1 MDRPN
6 LYAEQINDLIKSPGR
21 LEQKLTF
28 AISRYEQKIMD
39 LRAKALLSDNSDLTR
54 IYQSS
59 VSIVERTLKFL
70 SSAES
75 FEVKFADLALVARD
89 IYRHVKPAIE
99 QYEETRT
106 RLRFTELKDF
116 LDYHDSLLDA
126 ARLLNDEELLVD
138 ALRQYAAF
146 VYLEVSS
153 DPRCLP
159 ALLGQAALLDNFM
172 STLCSVVVSFERL
185 LSEMGFPVLP
195 SSAFEETDSQKWDD
209 EQLKRFGC
217 FYKRLC
223 SLKITHL
230 NFLLERP
237 LSDVVSLPMQIILSS
252 LEKRFRYHFT
262 GTRKT
267 NRVDKPEWYMTQILQ
282 WIRENDYVLTMVD
295 RDFVREGY
303 TRQKL
308 RIEFMRGLV
317 TLLVD
322 KLQFDIGLSVCLDPR
337 YQLEWKLRSG
347 IVPDHFSKPNLTT
360 KLSVSTELTTNA
372 EYFGHLIDVILQ
384 TDARLTQLAYP
395 LSDQPRPSDV
405 LTLPAVL
412 GRWISLEQQLALSR
426 LDALLTTANA
436 WAVVDETNLRPQC
449 ADDFMA
455 LLHAIGVR
463 GRHLTDKLART
474 RFLRVQLYLIK
485 VFYSRLK
492 DCARIPPDTRIGSA
506 DRISAQNSRDTT
518 DSTSFGAVPSRLG
531 RLFNVFGQ
539 RKSSVPSLSNT
550 PSVFTS
556 WFESTAHHGQST
568 RWVAVL
574 NALNFIQDTLFGLAN
589 DPYYVAFWEEDST
602 RTLLQMADPW
612 MSDLGFEGEMQ
623 LDVSSLQSTSD
634 ILVSMDSMLAISR
647 PPGGL
652 HGGVFNK
659 VILLYQSGMDEML
672 EETVQAVMRE
682 IEQLSH
688 NYTNCA
694 DYWLR
699 AGPVSGHV
707 TGGLHVD
714 AGTLELS
721 GAASGMLIRL
731 RDQLFYL
738 SKSLHPRLFV
748 RAWQKIAHS
757 MDDLVYHKLILR
769 NRFTPAGAAQLW
781 FDLAHCLFPM
791 FALYTDRPEAHFAQ
805 SRDASILLNLLRG
818 SAELLRSTLKER
830 LTRTSATDQEMNKPL
845 APLLELGVYSLTPDE
860 AERVL
865 ALRSGPY

>member
-1 MDRPN
+1 MS
-6 LYAEQINDLIKSPGR
+6 IKSRISEPR
-21 LEQKLTF
+21 LYFPITVT
-28 AISRYEQKIMD
+28 
-39 LRAKALLSDNSDLTR
+39 LLGYTNP
-54 IYQSS
+54 
-59 VSIVERTLKFL
+59 
-70 SSAES
+70 ES
-75 FEVKFADLALVARD
+75 FEIKFADLALVARD
-89 IYRHVKPAIE
+89 IYRHTKPAIE
-99 QYEETRT
+99 QYEEVRT
-106 RLRFTELKDF
+106 KLRFTELKGF

-146 VYLEVSS
+146 VHLEVSN

-159 ALLGQAALLDNFM
+159 ALLEQAALLDSFM
-172 STLCSVVVSFERL
+172 TTLCSVVVSFERL
-185 LSEMGFPVLP
+185 LLEIGFPVLP

-209 EQLKRFGC
+209 EQLKRLGC

-223 SLKITHL
+223 SLEITHL
-230 NFLLERP
+230 NLLLKKP
-237 LSDVVSLPMQIILSS
+237 LSDVVSLPMQIILSL

-282 WIRENDYVLTMVD
+282 WIRQNDYVLTMID
-295 RDFVREGY
+295 RDFVRQGY

-308 RIEFMRGLV
+308 RTEFMRGLV

-322 KLQFDIGLSVCLDPR
+322 KLQFDIGLSVCVDPR
-337 YQLEWKLRSG
+337 YQLEWKLRSATD
-347 IVPDHFSKPNLTT
+347 PDHFSKPNPTT
-360 KLSVSTELTTNA
+360 KLSASTELTTNA
-372 EYFGHLIDVILQ
+372 EFFGHLIDVILQ

-412 GRWISLEQQLALSR
+412 GRWILLEQQLALSR

-455 LLHAIGVR
+455 LLHAIGMR

-485 VFYSRLK
+485 VFYSRLT
-492 DCARIPPDTRIGSA
+492 DCARMPSDTQISST
-506 DRISAQNSRDTT
+506 DRTSVQNSRDTT
-518 DSTSFGAVPSRLG
+518 DSASVAAVPSKLG
-531 RLFNVFGQ
+531 RLFNVFGS
-539 RKSSVPSLSNT
+539 RKSSGRSLSNT
-550 PSVFTS
+550 PSVFTG
-556 WFESTAHHGQST
+556 WFESTAHYGQPA

-574 NALNFIQDTLFGLAN
+574 NALNYIQDMLFGLAN
-589 DPYYVAFWEEDST
+589 DPYYVAFWEEDSI
-602 RTLLQMADPW
+602 RALLQVTDPW

-623 LDVSSLQSTSD
+623 VDVSPLQSPSD
-634 ILVSMDSMLAISR
+634 ISTLMDSTLATSR
-647 PPGGL
+647 PSGGL

-659 VILLYQSGMDEML
+659 VILLYQSGIDEML
-672 EETVQAVMRE
+672 EEMVQAVMRE

-688 NYTNCA
+688 SYTTCT

-699 AGPVSGHV
+699 AGPASGRV

-721 GAASGMLIRL
+721 GAASAMLIRL
-731 RDQLFYL
+731 RDQLFHL
-738 SKSLHPRLFV
+738 NKSLHSRLFV

-757 MDDLVYHKLILR
+757 MDDLLYHKLILH
-769 NRFTPAGAAQLW
+769 NRFTPAGAAQLR
-781 FDLAHCLFPM
+781 FDLTHCLFPM
-791 FALYTDRPEAHFAQ
+791 FALYTGRPEVHFAQ
-805 SRDASILLNLLRG
+805 SRDATILLNLLRG

-830 LTRTSATDQEMNKPL
+830 LTCTNATDQEMNKPL

-865 ALRSGPY
+865 ALRASPD